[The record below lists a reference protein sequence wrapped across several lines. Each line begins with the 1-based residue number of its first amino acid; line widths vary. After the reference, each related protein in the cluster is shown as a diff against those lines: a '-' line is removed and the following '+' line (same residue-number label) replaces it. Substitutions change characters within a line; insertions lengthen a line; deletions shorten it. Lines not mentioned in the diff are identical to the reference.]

1 LPMSLPIFWVIVAIV
16 MGIVEIFTVTFGFM
30 LFGIAA
36 LITAVVAAVGFSWTT
51 QVIVFALVSVLSLWL
66 LRPRLIHLLH
76 KAKGVPTRTEALVGE
91 SGRVTE
97 TIEPGEGRGRV
108 MVAGQDWAARSS
120 VVIPAGVDVVVKGA
134 DGIVLIVDV
143 S

>member
-1 LPMSLPIFWVIVAIV
+1 
-16 MGIVEIFTVTFGFM
+16 
-30 LFGIAA
+30 
-36 LITAVVAAVGFSWTT
+36 
-51 QVIVFALVSVLSLWL
+51 
-66 LRPRLIHLLH
+66 
-76 KAKGVPTRTEALVGE
+76 
-91 SGRVTE
+91 VTE

-108 MVAGQDWAARSS
+108 MVSGQDWAARSS